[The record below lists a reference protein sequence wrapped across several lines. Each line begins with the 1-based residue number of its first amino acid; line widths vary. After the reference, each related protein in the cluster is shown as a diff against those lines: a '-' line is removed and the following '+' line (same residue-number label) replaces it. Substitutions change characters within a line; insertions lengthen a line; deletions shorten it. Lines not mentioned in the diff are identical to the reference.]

1 MSVAFVEAFATDFL
15 EYQNF
20 VSSDIICE
28 NSSLYDCALYIR
40 STYLNCT
47 LVIYEKYLSELHSC
61 TLCLRKTV
69 AKDFIACLDFELL
82 ACNINNSVHKIK
94 LC

>member
-40 STYLNCT
+40 SSDLHVT
-47 LVIYEKYLSELHSC
+47 LAGDKKNLLELHIS
-61 TLCLRKTV
+61 TFGISEPLH
-69 AKDFIACLDFELL
+69 KDFVSSFNLELL
-82 ACNINNSVHKIK
+82 ACNVYDCVHLK
-94 LC
+94 LV